1 MKPENSNSKVDSK
14 GIKQTFFA
22 KPGFWVFISLH
33 VALTAGMQELVSVS
47 QFAFART
54 LLSMLPCP
62 TMSIR

>member
-1 MKPENSNSKVDSK
+1 MKPENKNSK
-14 GIKQTFFA
+14 GMITFSA
-22 KPGFWVFISLH
+22 KWGFWVFMIVFWH
-33 VALTAGMQELVSVS
+33 VALSAGKQELVSVS